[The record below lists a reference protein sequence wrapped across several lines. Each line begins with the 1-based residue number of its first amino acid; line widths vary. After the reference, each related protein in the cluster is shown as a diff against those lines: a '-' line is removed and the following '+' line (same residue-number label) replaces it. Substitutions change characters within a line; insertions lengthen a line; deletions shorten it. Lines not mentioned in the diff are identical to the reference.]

1 MPSIKSLASGKN
13 PFEGG
18 LEKMK
23 ITGYGKP
30 DFSDEIS
37 TYTVQFNPN
46 SFKTELHIDYVG
58 DDQQPQGTTNGEKK
72 LKKVPSQKIT
82 INLTLDGTGVSGQN
96 GSTGKSGKFGLTAD
110 EFDIQKEID
119 KFLAATY
126 NYKGTKHD
134 VPFVKIVWGPNKF
147 EGRLRDLV
155 ITHVL
160 FKSDGKPLRTKIDAT
175 FESSEAAKSQSIKND
190 LQSPDLTHVR
200 TVKVGDTLPLMC
212 QNIYNDSSYYLKVAQ
227 FNNLVDFR
235 NLEPGSEIIFPPVI

>member
-1 MPSIKSLASGKN
+1 MPSIKNLASGQN
-13 PFEGG
+13 PFDSG

-23 ITGYGKP
+23 ITGYADSNYKE
-30 DFSDEIS
+30 EIS
-37 TYTVQFNPN
+37 TYKVQFNPN

-58 DDQQPQGTTNGEKK
+58 DDQQPQGTTDGDKK
-72 LKKVPSQKIT
+72 LKKIPSQKMT

-96 GSTGKSGKFGLTAD
+96 GSTGTSGKFGLTGD
-110 EFDIQKEID
+110 EFNIQKEID
-119 KFLAATY
+119 AFLKATY
-126 NYKGTKHD
+126 TFKGTTHD
-134 VPFVKIVWGPNKF
+134 VPFVIIVWGPNQFK
-147 EGRLRDLV
+147 GRLRDLV

-175 FESSEAAKSQSIKND
+175 FESSEAAKTQSKKND

-212 QNIYNDSSYYLKVAQ
+212 QTIYNNSSYYLKVAQ

-235 NLEPGSEIIFPPVI
+235 NLEPGSEIIFPPII